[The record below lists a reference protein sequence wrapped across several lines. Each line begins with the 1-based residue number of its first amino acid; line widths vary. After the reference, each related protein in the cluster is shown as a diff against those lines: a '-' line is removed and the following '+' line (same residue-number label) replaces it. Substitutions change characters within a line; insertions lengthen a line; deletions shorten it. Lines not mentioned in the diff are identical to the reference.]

1 MFTNPMPTSKAHPSH
16 NGCPS
21 CPVAVSMVI
30 LVAQMKAKSNATTN
44 NPRIMFT
51 TDFIL
56 MSRLVCQNQTNR
68 CFI

>member
-1 MFTNPMPTSKAHPSH
+1 
-16 NGCPS
+16 
-21 CPVAVSMVI
+21 MVI

-44 NPRIMFT
+44 NPRMMFT

-56 MSRLVCQNQTNR
+56 MPRLVRQNQANR